1 LKPKVGDLSVLS
13 TDKTTINLQA
23 RVNFT
28 NPTEYTAQIP
38 YFNIHILNNGSV
50 VGDATARNISVSR
63 GNNTNVLVQATW
75 DPTRFGGETAAK
87 IGRELLSQYISGYN
101 TTLTFQTHEGSIP
114 HQPELGKALSKFAIE
129 LPTPRLSTP
138 SDRVGDGDDG
148 EDGDRTPH
156 FIQDATFHIFSSTAQ
171 FTLISPLQKSTIYI
185 DNINAT
191 ALYNHTEPVG
201 RILYDLPFKVPPGA
215 SQSPKLPVDVDF
227 DSVGYGEIRKAF
239 GGTLK
244 LDARGTV
251 GVRLGQ
257 WTETV
262 WYVGTGIGASIRF

>member
-1 LKPKVGDLSVLS
+1 MS
-13 TDKTTINLQA
+13 TDRTAINLEA

-28 NPTEYTAQIP
+28 NPTEYAAHVP

-50 VGDATARNISVSR
+50 IGDATARSLNVTR
-63 GNNTNVLVQATW
+63 GNNTNVLIQATW
-75 DPTRFGGETAAK
+75 NPIGFGGKKATK
-87 IGRELLSQYISGYN
+87 IGRELLSQYISGFN

-114 HQPELGKALSKFAIE
+114 NQSGLGKALSKFAIE
-129 LPTPRLSTP
+129 IPTPRLSTP
-138 SDRVGDGDDG
+138 STGEGDGGDDGDGDHK
-148 EDGDRTPH
+148 PH
-156 FIQDATFHIFSSTAQ
+156 FIQAATFHVFSSTAQ
-171 FTLISPLQKSTIYI
+171 FTLVSPLKYSTIYI
-185 DNINAT
+185 ENINAT

-201 RILYDLPFKVPPGA
+201 TINYDLPFKVPPGI
-215 SQSPKLPVDVDF
+215 SESPRLPVDVDY
-227 DSVGYGEIRKAF
+227 DSVGYEELRKAL

-262 WYVGTGIGASIRF
+262 WYVGSGIGASVRF